1 VRPYL
6 EELRAMF
13 SSDYDDR
20 AAFQHLEEVVM
31 KLPHANE
38 QLAERVEQF
47 KEAKLR
53 WEAVNKTQSM

>member
-47 KEAKLR
+47 KEARCVGKR
-53 WEAVNKTQSM
+53 